1 VKDENMRKLAVVLPA
16 LIANSAVEAAGNLV
30 PLLR

>member
-16 LIANSAVEAAGNLV
+16 LIANSAVEAAGIY
-30 PLLR
+30 